1 MWVPK
6 LLLPPAKIMIFGPK
20 TAIFAPKYAFC
31 STYRPCRLIWCPIG
45 WLVGGCGAR
54 AITRKTPIYFM
65 FTVKT
70 TKLNKKLQFIL
81 PTVKT
86 TKLN

>member
-1 MWVPK
+1 MAWPK
-6 LLLPPAKIMIFGPK
+6 LTKNANFGPNLVILGQ
-20 TAIFAPKYAFC
+20 ALPAHLV
-31 STYRPCRLIWCPIG
+31 PC
-45 WLVGGCGAR
+45 WLVGRWLWR
-54 AITRKTPIYFM
+54 APVSRKTPIYFM